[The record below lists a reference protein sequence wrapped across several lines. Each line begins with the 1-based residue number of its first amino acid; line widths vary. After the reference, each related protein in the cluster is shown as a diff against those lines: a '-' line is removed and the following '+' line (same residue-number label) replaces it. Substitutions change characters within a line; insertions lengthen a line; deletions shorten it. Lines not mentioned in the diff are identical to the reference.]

1 MYSSF
6 SKKFRQIKPYDNY
19 NVTDVPWHEAMVAGN
34 GRLGVLE
41 SCAPI
46 EDSLIYQNVEF
57 VMPSEEPRHVPYDVT
72 AQLDEARQSVI
83 NFDDTWNIHDRKRT
97 NMYCYHPGHMI
108 RLTLEGEPDISGYR
122 RWTDYKT
129 GTINTTFKSDG
140 ASVSKST
147 YVSRKQNVIITKII
161 SEKSVNMSIST
172 DDFESMPKFGVQK
185 NNIPAPERN
194 MLYSRFVR
202 DNIIGTVVHYPEY
215 EGSELA
221 KGGFAG
227 VTRIL
232 TDGDMRVSSKPKDS
246 RAYTC
251 IDETAPVI
259 NISHAE
265 SITLITYTDWT
276 DDLGEYCEFR
286 DRVNGKDTFALVD
299 KCINKVNSVN
309 ITEEPVSLDHKNIE
323 LKLDGGYFCESAN
336 EELLDLQKNEYD
348 IMPHLLEKLYYNGL
362 YGMQACAGTTA
373 PRLSGLWVGEW
384 NLLWRS
390 AYTMDANV
398 NIQVSGMNG
407 SGLYE
412 AGVGYMWFIL
422 RQIPDWVNN
431 AAMVYGMKD
440 AVLIPVNT
448 DGHRAMMVEY
458 DINYPFQYWNAGAGW
473 MLIPIYE
480 FLQTYGD
487 AVITTFDA
495 SLIKMYGKDTFDVRK
510 DVYEP
515 LLKKAYNFWKQIGN
529 PEYYTDTDG
538 NARYEKGKCSLNA
551 GEHYLIIPS
560 FSPENKP
567 LGYHSAITANAAM
580 DISAAKDVI
589 NMYIEM
595 INKEMAEENRT
606 AAMQAVS
613 EAEALLR
620 LLPDFMYDESA
631 AVKEWS
637 MKEYGENNAHRH
649 ISHLYPAWPALQTQ
663 HDSKLAAAC
672 RQAVINRNHENKG
685 KDDTASHGWIHKALV
700 EARLKNADAV
710 YDTLNLLVHSDIF
723 YTTLFTDHNTD
734 RSKGVYCTDT
744 AFGLVGIIN
753 EMLVYSDEHTIELL
767 PAWSDKLGSGMVKGL
782 RTRCGITI
790 DELKWDVDKKKVY
803 VSLDW
808 GNADEINIVCGKY
821 EIEKI
826 GHERQS

>member
-6 SKKFRQIKPYDNY
+6 SKKFSQIKPYDDY

-57 VMPSEEPRHVPYDVT
+57 VMPSEEPRHVPYEVT

-108 RLTLEGEPDISGYR
+108 RLTLEGEPDISDYR

-140 ASVSKST
+140 ASISRST
-147 YVSRKQNVIITKII
+147 YVSIKQNVIITKII
-161 SEKSVNMSIST
+161 SEKSVDMSISI

-215 EGSELA
+215 DGSELA

-232 TDGDMRVSSKPKDS
+232 TDGDMRVSSKTKDS

-265 SITLITYTDWT
+265 SITLVTYTDWT

-286 DRVNGKDTFALVD
+286 DSVNGKDT
-299 KCINKVNSVN
+299 
-309 ITEEPVSLDHKNIE
+309 
-323 LKLDGGYFCESAN
+323 
-336 EELLDLQKNEYD
+336 
-348 IMPHLLEKLYYNGL
+348 
-362 YGMQACAGTTA
+362 
-373 PRLSGLWVGEW
+373 
-384 NLLWRS
+384 
-390 AYTMDANV
+390 
-398 NIQVSGMNG
+398 
-407 SGLYE
+407 
-412 AGVGYMWFIL
+412 
-422 RQIPDWVNN
+422 
-431 AAMVYGMKD
+431 
-440 AVLIPVNT
+440 
-448 DGHRAMMVEY
+448 
-458 DINYPFQYWNAGAGW
+458 
-473 MLIPIYE
+473 
-480 FLQTYGD
+480 
-487 AVITTFDA
+487 
-495 SLIKMYGKDTFDVRK
+495 
-510 DVYEP
+510 
-515 LLKKAYNFWKQIGN
+515 
-529 PEYYTDTDG
+529 
-538 NARYEKGKCSLNA
+538 
-551 GEHYLIIPS
+551 
-560 FSPENKP
+560 
-567 LGYHSAITANAAM
+567 
-580 DISAAKDVI
+580 
-589 NMYIEM
+589 
-595 INKEMAEENRT
+595 
-606 AAMQAVS
+606 
-613 EAEALLR
+613 
-620 LLPDFMYDESA
+620 
-631 AVKEWS
+631 
-637 MKEYGENNAHRH
+637 
-649 ISHLYPAWPALQTQ
+649 
-663 HDSKLAAAC
+663 
-672 RQAVINRNHENKG
+672 
-685 KDDTASHGWIHKALV
+685 
-700 EARLKNADAV
+700 
-710 YDTLNLLVHSDIF
+710 
-723 YTTLFTDHNTD
+723 
-734 RSKGVYCTDT
+734 
-744 AFGLVGIIN
+744 FGLVGIIN

-826 GHERQS
+826 GHEVKA

>member
-1 MYSSF
+1 MCEDIRRTDNVIDEYAIVRKCVSKIESVTGADSTYF
-6 SKKFRQIKPYDNY
+6 SYKDLLNEHMKKAADRY
-19 NVTDVPWHEAMVAGN
+19 NRV
-34 GRLGVLE
+34 
-41 SCAPI
+41 
-46 EDSLIYQNVEF
+46 SL
-57 VMPSEEPRHVPYDVT
+57 SLRDK
-72 AQLDEARQSVI
+72 A
-83 NFDDTWNIHDRKRT
+83 DDTS
-97 NMYCYHPGHMI
+97 
-108 RLTLEGEPDISGYR
+108 LTGD
-122 RWTDYKT
+122 
-129 GTINTTFKSDG
+129 
-140 ASVSKST
+140 VS
-147 YVSRKQNVIITKII
+147 
-161 SEKSVNMSIST
+161 
-172 DDFESMPKFGVQK
+172 
-185 NNIPAPERN
+185 
-194 MLYSRFVR
+194 
-202 DNIIGTVVHYPEY
+202 
-215 EGSELA
+215 
-221 KGGFAG
+221 
-227 VTRIL
+227 
-232 TDGDMRVSSKPKDS
+232 
-246 RAYTC
+246 
-251 IDETAPVI
+251 
-259 NISHAE
+259 
-265 SITLITYTDWT
+265 
-276 DDLGEYCEFR
+276 
-286 DRVNGKDTFALVD
+286 
-299 KCINKVNSVN
+299 
-309 ITEEPVSLDHKNIE
+309 
-323 LKLDGGYFCESAN
+323 N
-336 EELLDLQKNEYD
+336 EELLERQKDEKD
-348 IMPHLLEKLYYNGL
+348 IIPELLERIYNNARYAML
-362 YGMQACAGTTA
+362 SSAGYTA
-373 PRLSGLWVGEW
+373 PRLNAAGVGEW
-384 NLLWRS
+384 NLSWRN

-398 NIQVSGMNG
+398 NIQVSGMN
-407 SGLYE
+407 SGNMYE
-412 AGVGYMWFIL
+412 AAVGYIWFVL
-422 RQIPDWVNN
+422 KQLPDWENN

-487 AVITTFDA
+487 AVITTDDA
-495 SLIKMYGKDTFDVRK
+495 ALIKMYGKDTFDVRK

-567 LGYHSAITANAAM
+567 FGYHSAITANAAM

-595 INKEMAEENRT
+595 INKEMAEENKT
-606 AAMQAVS
+606 AAKQDVS

-620 LLPDFMYDESA
+620 MLPDFMYDESGA
-631 AVKEWS
+631 IKEWS

-663 HDSKLAAAC
+663 HDRKLAAAC
-672 RQAVINRNHENKG
+672 RQAIINRNRENKG

-734 RSKGVYCTDT
+734 RSKGVFCTDT

-767 PAWSDKLGSGMVKGL
+767 PAWSEKLGSGMVKGL

-808 GNADEINIVCGKY
+808 GKAEGINVVCRNY

-826 GHERQS
+826 GHERQN

>member
-147 YVSRKQNVIITKII
+147 YASRKQNVIITKII
-161 SEKSVNMSIST
+161 SEKSVNMSISI

-202 DNIIGTVVHYPEY
+202 GNIIGTVVHYPEY

-232 TDGDMRVSSKPKDS
+232 TDGDMRVSSKPKDI

-251 IDETAPVI
+251 IDENAPVI

-286 DRVNGKDTFALVD
+286 DRVNDKDTFALID
-299 KCINKVNSVN
+299 KCINKVDSAD
-309 ITEEPVSLDHKNIE
+309 ITEEPVSLEHKNIE

-398 NIQVSGMNG
+398 NIQVSGMNS

-412 AGVGYMWFIL
+412 AGAGYMW
-422 RQIPDWVNN
+422 
-431 AAMVYGMKD
+431 
-440 AVLIPVNT
+440 
-448 DGHRAMMVEY
+448 
-458 DINYPFQYWNAGAGW
+458 
-473 MLIPIYE
+473 
-480 FLQTYGD
+480 
-487 AVITTFDA
+487 
-495 SLIKMYGKDTFDVRK
+495 
-510 DVYEP
+510 
-515 LLKKAYNFWKQIGN
+515 
-529 PEYYTDTDG
+529 
-538 NARYEKGKCSLNA
+538 C
-551 GEHYLIIPS
+551 
-560 FSPENKP
+560 
-567 LGYHSAITANAAM
+567 
-580 DISAAKDVI
+580 
-589 NMYIEM
+589 
-595 INKEMAEENRT
+595 
-606 AAMQAVS
+606 
-613 EAEALLR
+613 
-620 LLPDFMYDESA
+620 
-631 AVKEWS
+631 
-637 MKEYGENNAHRH
+637 
-649 ISHLYPAWPALQTQ
+649 
-663 HDSKLAAAC
+663 
-672 RQAVINRNHENKG
+672 
-685 KDDTASHGWIHKALV
+685 
-700 EARLKNADAV
+700 
-710 YDTLNLLVHSDIF
+710 
-723 YTTLFTDHNTD
+723 
-734 RSKGVYCTDT
+734 
-744 AFGLVGIIN
+744 
-753 EMLVYSDEHTIELL
+753 
-767 PAWSDKLGSGMVKGL
+767 
-782 RTRCGITI
+782 
-790 DELKWDVDKKKVY
+790 
-803 VSLDW
+803 
-808 GNADEINIVCGKY
+808 
-821 EIEKI
+821 
-826 GHERQS
+826 

>member
-1 MYSSF
+1 
-6 SKKFRQIKPYDNY
+6 
-19 NVTDVPWHEAMVAGN
+19 
-34 GRLGVLE
+34 
-41 SCAPI
+41 
-46 EDSLIYQNVEF
+46 
-57 VMPSEEPRHVPYDVT
+57 EPRLCV
-72 AQLDEARQSVI
+72 L
-83 NFDDTWNIHDRKRT
+83 
-97 NMYCYHPGHMI
+97 
-108 RLTLEGEPDISGYR
+108 L
-122 RWTDYKT
+122 
-129 GTINTTFKSDG
+129 
-140 ASVSKST
+140 
-147 YVSRKQNVIITKII
+147 
-161 SEKSVNMSIST
+161 
-172 DDFESMPKFGVQK
+172 FG
-185 NNIPAPERN
+185 
-194 MLYSRFVR
+194 L
-202 DNIIGTVVHYPEY
+202 
-215 EGSELA
+215 
-221 KGGFAG
+221 
-227 VTRIL
+227 
-232 TDGDMRVSSKPKDS
+232 
-246 RAYTC
+246 C
-251 IDETAPVI
+251 
-259 NISHAE
+259 
-265 SITLITYTDWT
+265 
-276 DDLGEYCEFR
+276 
-286 DRVNGKDTFALVD
+286 
-299 KCINKVNSVN
+299 
-309 ITEEPVSLDHKNIE
+309 
-323 LKLDGGYFCESAN
+323 
-336 EELLDLQKNEYD
+336 
-348 IMPHLLEKLYYNGL
+348 
-362 YGMQACAGTTA
+362 
-373 PRLSGLWVGEW
+373 
-384 NLLWRS
+384 NLLCLS
-390 AYTMDANV
+390 AYTMFAIV
-398 NIQVSGMNG
+398 NILVSGMN
-407 SGLYE
+407 SSVLYE
-412 AGVGYMWFIL
+412 AGTGYMWFIL

-440 AVLIPVNT
+440 AVLVPVNT

-620 LLPDFMYDESA
+620 LLPDFMYDESG

>member
-6 SKKFRQIKPYDNY
+6 SKKFSQIKPYDDY

-161 SEKSVNMSIST
+161 SEKSVDMSISI

-251 IDETAPVI
+251 IDETEPVI
-259 NISHAE
+259 DISHAE
-265 SITLITYTDWT
+265 SIILVTYTDWT

-286 DRVNGKDTFALVD
+286 DRVNGKDTF
-299 KCINKVNSVN
+299 
-309 ITEEPVSLDHKNIE
+309 
-323 LKLDGGYFCESAN
+323 
-336 EELLDLQKNEYD
+336 
-348 IMPHLLEKLYYNGL
+348 
-362 YGMQACAGTTA
+362 
-373 PRLSGLWVGEW
+373 
-384 NLLWRS
+384 
-390 AYTMDANV
+390 
-398 NIQVSGMNG
+398 
-407 SGLYE
+407 
-412 AGVGYMWFIL
+412 
-422 RQIPDWVNN
+422 
-431 AAMVYGMKD
+431 
-440 AVLIPVNT
+440 
-448 DGHRAMMVEY
+448 
-458 DINYPFQYWNAGAGW
+458 
-473 MLIPIYE
+473 
-480 FLQTYGD
+480 
-487 AVITTFDA
+487 
-495 SLIKMYGKDTFDVRK
+495 
-510 DVYEP
+510 
-515 LLKKAYNFWKQIGN
+515 
-529 PEYYTDTDG
+529 
-538 NARYEKGKCSLNA
+538 
-551 GEHYLIIPS
+551 
-560 FSPENKP
+560 
-567 LGYHSAITANAAM
+567 
-580 DISAAKDVI
+580 
-589 NMYIEM
+589 
-595 INKEMAEENRT
+595 
-606 AAMQAVS
+606 
-613 EAEALLR
+613 
-620 LLPDFMYDESA
+620 
-631 AVKEWS
+631 
-637 MKEYGENNAHRH
+637 
-649 ISHLYPAWPALQTQ
+649 
-663 HDSKLAAAC
+663 
-672 RQAVINRNHENKG
+672 
-685 KDDTASHGWIHKALV
+685 
-700 EARLKNADAV
+700 
-710 YDTLNLLVHSDIF
+710 
-723 YTTLFTDHNTD
+723 
-734 RSKGVYCTDT
+734 
-744 AFGLVGIIN
+744 GLVGIIN
-753 EMLVYSDEHTIELL
+753 EMLVYSDEYTIELL

-790 DELKWDVDKKKVY
+790 DKLKWDVDKKKVY

-808 GNADEINIVCGKY
+808 GKADNINIVCRNY
-821 EIEKI
+821 RIEKI
-826 GHERQS
+826 GHKMKA